1 MGNEKVWANSF
12 PLSEQSQGSPSAHSR
27 MSLEFPGGGGGLW
40 PPAAQGLRG
49 GRSQGGGRGHKSSS
63 ASASTSPRRPGR
75 SCRWA
80 PPPFRA
86 LAGGRSRAR
95 SIVERRGEA
104 RGSRGWVLAP
114 GRSLLAAAASGGPR
128 SRDAAGARGWW
139 AAQQLRGH
147 VRWPRQPATMSLTAR
162 VSCSMLSCFVSARPV
177 LPGPGAGAGGALN
190 ACYTH
195 NPAQGPRHDPKP

>member
-1 MGNEKVWANSF
+1 MGNERVWANSF

-27 MSLEFPGGGGGLW
+27 MSLEFPGVVA
-40 PPAAQGLRG
+40 P
-49 GRSQGGGRGHKSSS
+49 S
-63 ASASTSPRRPGR
+63 RPGAVGR
-75 SCRWA
+75 EEPGRRAGPQDPLRLCLHLAGASWA
-80 PPPFRA
+80 LLSSDSPPFRA
-86 LAGGRSRAR
+86 PAGGRSRAR

-114 GRSLLAAAASGGPR
+114 GSSLLAAAASGGPR
-128 SRDAAGARGWW
+128 CRDAAGARGWR
-139 AAQQLRGH
+139 AAQQLWGH

-177 LPGPGAGAGGALN
+177 LPGPGAGVGGALN

-195 NPAQGPRHDPKP
+195 SPAQGPRHDPKP